1 MTRTSL
7 LPLLTLLLSPL
18 VAGAVE
24 DAPGVDALSPQELE
38 RALSTLDTQLFD
50 AYNRC
55 DLATFRSLLAD
66 DLEFYH
72 DQGGVMRSADAV
84 TAAVKQN
91 ICGKVRRE
99 LVAGTL
105 EVDRIAGFGGIE
117 QGSHRFCELASGT
130 CVGIA
135 RFMHVWQYED
145 GVWRVSRIISYGH
158 RPLSEPEPAATP

>member
-1 MTRTSL
+1 MTRKSL
-7 LPLLTLLLSPL
+7 IPLLTVLLAPL
-18 VAGAVE
+18 AAGASDVV
-24 DAPGVDALSPQELE
+24 PGVDALSQAELAS
-38 RALSTLDTQLFD
+38 ALTALDAQLFD

-55 DLATFRSLLAD
+55 DLATFRSLLTD

-84 TAAVKQN
+84 TAAVEQN

-99 LVAGTL
+99 LVPGTL

-135 RFMHVWQYED
+135 RFMHVWKYED

-158 RPLSEPEPAATP
+158 RPLPDPAATP

>member
-7 LPLLTLLLSPL
+7 LALLTLWLCPL

-38 RALSTLDTQLFD
+38 RTLTALDAQLFD

-55 DLATFRSLLAD
+55 DLETFRSLLAD

-72 DQGGVMRSADAV
+72 DQGGVIRSPDAL
-84 TAAVKQN
+84 TEAVKQN

-99 LVAGTL
+99 LVPGTL

-117 QGSHRFCELASGT
+117 QGSHRFCELDSGT
-130 CVGIA
+130 CVGVA
-135 RFMHVWQYED
+135 RFMHVWQYEA

-158 RPLSEPEPAATP
+158 RPLPAPAPTP

>member
-7 LPLLTLLLSPL
+7 LSLLTLLLSPL
-18 VAGAVE
+18 AAGAVE
-24 DAPGVDALSPQELE
+24 EAPGVDALSPQELA
-38 RALSTLDTQLFD
+38 RTLTALDAQLFD

-72 DQGGVMRSADAV
+72 DQGGVMRSPDAV

-99 LVAGTL
+99 LVPGTL

-135 RFMHVWQYED
+135 RFMQVWQYEA

-158 RPLSEPEPAATP
+158 RPLPAPAPTP

>member
-1 MTRTSL
+1 MARTRWL
-7 LPLLTLLLSPL
+7 PL
-18 VAGAVE
+18 VALWLCPVVACAMEGASS
-24 DAPGVDALSPQELE
+24 VDDLSATELE
-38 RALSTLDTQLFD
+38 RTLTALDSQLFD

-55 DLATFRSLLAD
+55 DLAAFRSMLAD

-72 DQGGVMRSADAV
+72 DQGGVMRSPD
-84 TAAVKQN
+84 TLTEAVKQN

-99 LVAGTL
+99 LVPGTL

-117 QGSHRFCELASGT
+117 MGNHRFCELDSGH

-135 RFMHVWQYED
+135 RFLHIWKYEH

-158 RPLSEPEPAATP
+158 RPLTDPAAAQ